1 MRALVIE
8 DEPLVAM
15 LIEDQLTRMGYSV
28 VVVDNEQAAVTAAR
42 RMRPDLITADAVLRD
57 GSGVT
62 AVRKIC
68 QAGVIPT
75 IYILGWINAAGDG
88 LMPHGF
94 VMRKPFAAPTLY
106 AAVNQAVFR
115 ADSLAR
121 STA

>member
-28 VVVDNEQAAVTAAR
+28 VVVDSEQAAVTAAR
-42 RMRPDLITADAVLRD
+42 RIRPDLITADALIRD
-57 GSGVT
+57 GSGVA
-62 AVRKIC
+62 AVRRIC
-68 QAGVIPT
+68 QSGAIPT
-75 IYILGWINAAGDG
+75 IYILGSINAAGDG

-106 AAVNQAVFR
+106 AAVNQAVHR
-115 ADSLAR
+115 ASHRA
-121 STA
+121 TA